1 MANVSDGERVPP
13 DLANEVLCLL
23 VCVGTRSDE
32 MNLRTI
38 AAFGQREP
46 DWSQIVRAAVYN
58 RVAPLAYLNLRESE
72 LGHAMP
78 RQALR
83 TLEVAYYQSLAG
95 ATAVRGNLAGLLHR
109 FRQETIPALVLRG
122 LLLGEQVY
130 GDPALR
136 PFSDTDLLVHKRDVP
151 RAKRLLLD
159 LGYRIQPHDIDAC
172 YFEKHH
178 LHLVFAGPATVELHW
193 ALDHKYTP
201 FAIDCAEVFA
211 TTSPGELAGVPALLL
226 SAESLLLTLCVHLL
240 KHCYYARYLSSAQ
253 DCLRQ
258 VLADGFLVLYA
269 DVDAVVRRNA
279 ETLDWRVIVDRAR
292 RWQIE
297 PAVGVALGLVTRWFR
312 TPVPDWV
319 LDRLPPVMAGS
330 LESCLAAKLF
340 QSDGQGG
347 VVRLGEMR
355 PDALFRPAR
364 LFGLLNYVAPS
375 PAYIAWR
382 YGTTGPVRL
391 PLGYMCHAVTAAA
404 EICENTFDYLLYC
417 RIRRRR

>member
-1 MANVSDGERVPP
+1 MANVSDGERVLP

-23 VCVGTRSDE
+23 ACVGTRFDE
-32 MNLRTI
+32 TNLRTI
-38 AAFGQREP
+38 AAFGQCEP
-46 DWSQIVRAAVYN
+46 DWSQIVRVAVYN
-58 RVAPLAYLNLRESE
+58 RVAPLAYVTLRESG
-72 LGHAMP
+72 LGPAVP

-83 TLEVAYYQSLAG
+83 TLEVAYYHSLAG

-136 PFSDTDLLVHKRDVP
+136 PFSDTDLLVHARDVP

-159 LGYRIQPHDIDAC
+159 LGYRIEPHDVDPR

-178 LHLVFAGPATVELHW
+178 LHLVFAGPTTVELHW

-201 FAIDCAEVFA
+201 YAIDPAEVFA
-211 TTSPGELAGVPALLL
+211 TASPGELAGVLALLL

-253 DCLRQ
+253 GCLRQ

-340 QSDGQGG
+340 HSGGWGG

-364 LFGLLNYVAPS
+364 FFDLLNYVAPS

-382 YGTTGPVRL
+382 YGATGPVRL

-404 EICENTFDYLLYC
+404 EICESTFDYLLYC
-417 RIRRRR
+417 KIRRRR

>member
-1 MANVSDGERVPP
+1 MATAGDGMDRPAGLP
-13 DLANEVLCLL
+13 DEARCLL
-23 VCVGTRSDE
+23 ALAASGSDAAE
-32 MNLRTI
+32 RTI
-38 AAFGQREP
+38 AALAQHQAAWER
-46 DWSQIVRAAVYN
+46 VARATVYN
-58 RVAPLAYLNLRESE
+58 RVAPLAYVHLRDSG
-72 LGHAMP
+72 LSRTVP
-78 RQALR
+78 CTALR
-83 TLEVAYYQSLAG
+83 VLESAYFRALAG
-95 ATAVRGNLAGLLHR
+95 AVALRAPLAALLRGFHEEGV
-109 FRQETIPALVLRG
+109 PAIVLRG
-122 LLLGEQVY
+122 LALGERVY

-136 PFSDTDLLVHKRDVP
+136 PFSDTDLLVHARDVP
-151 RAKRLLLD
+151 RAKHLLLD
-159 LGYRIQPHDIDAC
+159 LGYRIEPHDVDPR

-178 LHLVFAGPATVELHW
+178 LHLVFAGPTTVELHW
-193 ALDHKYTP
+193 ALDHKYIP
-201 FAIDCAEVFA
+201 YAIDPAEVFA
-211 TTSPGELAGVPALLL
+211 TASPGEIAGVPALLL

-253 DCLRQ
+253 GCLRQ

-340 QSDGQGG
+340 HSGGWGG

-364 LFGLLNYVAPS
+364 FFDLLNYVAPS

-382 YGTTGPVRL
+382 YGATGPVRL

-404 EICENTFDYLLYC
+404 EICESTFDYLLYC
-417 RIRRRR
+417 KIRRRR